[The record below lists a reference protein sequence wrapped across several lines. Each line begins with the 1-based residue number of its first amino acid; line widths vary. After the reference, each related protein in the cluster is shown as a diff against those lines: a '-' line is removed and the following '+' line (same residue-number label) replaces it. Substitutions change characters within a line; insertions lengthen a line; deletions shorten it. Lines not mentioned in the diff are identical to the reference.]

1 MSNQRPGKVQSKP
14 DILGQDMRILKFF
27 KIAEKVLAKEGKE
40 DEAFNM
46 EMMVDWLQSGKSLP
60 KTEEDVIKALGI

>member
-14 DILGQDMRILKFF
+14 DILGQDMGILKFF

-40 DEAFNM
+40 
-46 EMMVDWLQSGKSLP
+46 S
-60 KTEEDVIKALGI
+60 